1 MKLLCWNQWR
11 SGENTGLSR
20 MARKIRVVNSGSSM
34 FMIGIVLSVIAIVVV
49 TYVIGSNYFK
59 LMNITEGEN
68 GSNKIKEEYRS
79 SPSQNNPN
87 VIVVQSGGEGSN
99 QNNPFIYENERNMER
114 PPAKPFYYPTRGLPQ
129 SYQQMG
135 VLIGEERRH
144 KGEQTILPLIG
155 RQTHPGSSRYHYYTS
170 TNGYHPM
177 KLPVIHKKR
186 TCNDNTGCEEI
197 FSGNLVSVNGYDFDF
212 KADIYP
218 SPDLQYIL

>member
-1 MKLLCWNQWR
+1 
-11 SGENTGLSR
+11 
-20 MARKIRVVNSGSSM
+20 MARRLRIVNSGSSM
-34 FMIGIVLSVIAIVVV
+34 FTIGVILSVIAIGVVL
-49 TYVIGSNYFK
+49 YVVGSNYWNK
-59 LMNITEGEN
+59 SSVQSGVN
-68 GSNKIKEEYRS
+68 GSNKVVNKEQYNAIPPQN
-79 SPSQNNPN
+79 SPS
-87 VIVVQSGGEGSN
+87 VIVVQSGGEGGG
-99 QNNPFIYENERNMER
+99 QNNPFIYENERNMQH
-114 PPAKPFYYPTRGLPQ
+114 PPSKPFYYPTRGVPQ

-186 TCNDNTGCEEI
+186 TCNDSTGCEEI
-197 FSGNLVSVNGYDFDF
+197 FSGNIVSVNGYDFDF

>member
-1 MKLLCWNQWR
+1 M
-11 SGENTGLSR
+11 R
-20 MARKIRVVNSGSSM
+20 MVNSGSSM
-34 FMIGIVLSVIAIVVV
+34 FTIGVVLSVIAIIVVGYVVV
-49 TYVIGSNYFK
+49 NTYWNQLPLNVSGDVK
-59 LMNITEGEN
+59 Q
-68 GSNKIKEEYRS
+68 KEQYNATATPPQN
-79 SPSQNNPN
+79 SPS
-87 VIVVQSGGEGSN
+87 VIVVQSGGSN
-99 QNNPFIYENERNMER
+99 DQQGNPFVYENERNLRE

-144 KGEQTILPLIG
+144 RGEQTILPLIG

-177 KLPVIHKKR
+177 KLPVVHNKR
-186 TCNDNTGCEEI
+186 TCNDSTGCEEI
-197 FSGNLVSVNGYDFDF
+197 FSGNLVSVNGYDYDF

>member
-1 MKLLCWNQWR
+1 M
-11 SGENTGLSR
+11 R
-20 MARKIRVVNSGSSM
+20 MGNSGSSM
-34 FMIGIVLSVIAIVVV
+34 FTIGVVLSVIAIIVVG
-49 TYVIGSNYFK
+49 YVIANTYWNQLPLNVPGTVK
-59 LMNITEGEN
+59 H
-68 GSNKIKEEYRS
+68 KEQYNATAT
-79 SPSQNNPN
+79 PPQNNPS
-87 VIVVQSGGEGSN
+87 VIVVQSGSGGSN
-99 QNNPFIYENERNMER
+99 DQQGNPFVYENERNLQQ

-144 KGEQTILPLIG
+144 RGEQTILPLIG

-177 KLPVIHKKR
+177 KLPVVHKKR
-186 TCNDNTGCEEI
+186 TCNDSTGCEEI
-197 FSGNLVSVNGYDFDF
+197 YSGNIVSVNGYDYDF